1 MVPQSNDSF
10 TVRQSGVYRNLPT
23 YPATAGLTAIVPGAT
38 GISGW
43 NTIRSLL
50 DSPVGWNKIYA
61 MSRSPPSKDLTAL
74 LSSEQQSRLQHL
86 PVDFSSGSKDIAGS
100 LSSVREPNPYVFFYA
115 YMQPKTEDNEAV
127 WSNVEKLEA
136 LNSELLFSFL
146 EALEIADITPE
157 RILLQTGG
165 KNYGIQLGR
174 GPQPCVESDPQP
186 RHLGPNFYYSQEDSL
201 FDYCKRHPQT
211 SWNVIRPF
219 GVMGSAVKA
228 QMSGL
233 YLFCVYS
240 AVQAHKKEPLYFP
253 GDWKTWQGPTP
264 MSTAR
269 LTGYLSE
276 WAALRD
282 ECKNQAYNSID
293 SNSMTNERFLAELA
307 RWYGNEKGAV
317 GPPEDLSKFDHAELQ
332 GGKDCPLGYG
342 PPLVTGSSFKMLDW
356 AQEECNRDAWK
367 EIMESSGG
375 AILNNPFEEDV
386 VKENFQL
393 LDIYFSIS
401 VTASMNKA
409 RLQGWTGFV
418 DTLEAAF
425 ESVQEMVSMG
435 LLPPVTAD
443 AARPLV

>member
-1 MVPQSNDSF
+1 MIPQSNDSF
-10 TVRQSGVYRNLPT
+10 TVHHSGVYRNLPT
-23 YPATAGLTAIVPGAT
+23 FPAVAGLTAIVPGAT

-50 DSPVGWNKIYA
+50 DSPTRWFKIYA
-61 MSRSPPSKDLTAL
+61 ISRSPPSQELLDP
-74 LSSEQQSRLQHL
+74 LSSEQQSRIHHL
-86 PVDFSSGSKDIAGS
+86 PVDFSGSPEEIASS
-100 LSSVREPNPYVFFYA
+100 LRVIRELNPYIFFYA
-115 YMQPKTEDNEAV
+115 YIQPKTEDHETV
-127 WSNVEKLEA
+127 WSNVEKLAEA
-136 LNSELLFSFL
+136 NVRLLSSFL
-146 EALEIADITPE
+146 QALEIAEVAPK

-165 KNYGIQLGR
+165 KNYGLQLGR

-186 RHLGPNFYYSQEDSL
+186 RHLGTNFYYPQEDSL

-233 YLFCVYS
+233 YLFCVYA

-253 GDWKTWQGPTP
+253 GDWNTWQGPTP

-276 WAALRD
+276 WAVLND
-282 ECKNQAYNSID
+282 SCENQAYNSLD
-293 SNSMTNERFLAELA
+293 SNSMTNERFWAELA

-317 GPPEDLSKFDHAELQ
+317 GPLEDPSKYEKTELK

-342 PPLVTGSSFKMLDW
+342 PPLVARSSFKMLDW
-356 AQEECNRDAWK
+356 AQKECNKNAWK
-367 EIMESSGG
+367 EMMKAGSITSD
-375 AILNNPFEEDV
+375 PFAEDV
-386 VKENFQL
+386 LKENFQL
-393 LDIYFSIS
+393 LDIFFTIT

-409 RLQGWTGFV
+409 QLQGWTGFA

-425 ESVQEMVSMG
+425 ESVQEMVGMG
-435 LLPPVTAD
+435 LLPPVVAD

>member
-1 MVPQSNDSF
+1 MIPQSNDSF
-10 TVRQSGVYRNLPT
+10 IVCQSGAYRNLPT
-23 YPATAGLTAIVPGAT
+23 YPTVAGLTAIVPGAT

-50 DSPVGWNKIYA
+50 DSPTRWTKIYA
-61 MSRSPPSKDLTAL
+61 ISRSPPNKELTGL
-74 LSSEQQSRLQHL
+74 LSTEQESRVQHL
-86 PVDFSSGSKDIAGS
+86 PVDFSSSPREIAKS
-100 LSSVREPNPYVFFYA
+100 LGLIQELNPYVFFYA
-115 YMQPKTEDNEAV
+115 YMQPKTEDDEMV
-127 WSNVEKLEA
+127 WSNVEKLEEV
-136 LNSELLFSFL
+136 NGGLLSSFL
-146 EALEIADITPE
+146 EALEIADVAPK

-165 KNYGIQLGR
+165 KNYGLQFGR

-186 RHLGPNFYYSQEDSL
+186 RHLGPNFYYPQEDSL
-201 FDYCKRHPQT
+201 VDYCKRHPET

-253 GDWKTWQGPTP
+253 GDWKSWQGPTP

-276 WAALRD
+276 WAVLHD
-282 ECKNQAYNSID
+282 SCENQAYNSID

-317 GPPEDLSKFDHAELQ
+317 GPSEDVSKFENAEIK
-332 GGKDCPLGYG
+332 GGKNCPLGYG

-356 AQEECNRDAWK
+356 AQQDMNKIAWR
-367 EIMESSGG
+367 EIMETSRGV
-375 AILNNPFEEDV
+375 ITNDPFEEDV

-393 LDIYFSIS
+393 LDIYFSIV

-409 RLQGWTGFV
+409 RLQGWTGFA

-425 ESVQEMVSMG
+425 ESVQEMVGMG
-435 LLPPVTAD
+435 LLPPVVVDKAH
-443 AARPLV
+443 PLV